1 MLSLFLYTALV
12 VIDVI
17 FAIVLFV
24 VAYTQRKVKNSLIT
38 GCVFGIVALMNAM
51 AIMGGIL

>member
-17 FAIVLFV
+17 FAIVLFA
-24 VAYTQRKVKNSLIT
+24 VAYTQRKVRNSLIT
-38 GCVFGIVALMNAM
+38 GCVIGTVALMNAV